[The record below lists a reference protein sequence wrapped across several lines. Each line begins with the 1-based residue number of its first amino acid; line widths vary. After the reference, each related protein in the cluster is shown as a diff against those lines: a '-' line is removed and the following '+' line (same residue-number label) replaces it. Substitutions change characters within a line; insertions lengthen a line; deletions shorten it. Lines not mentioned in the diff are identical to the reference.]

1 MCFYNVGVSNY
12 KRKEDFKF
20 MKKVMSIVL
29 KQVGNLADKTL
40 SLSANTT
47 STWIAHQPKVPKELK
62 NLKKYK

>member
-1 MCFYNVGVSNY
+1 
-12 KRKEDFKF
+12 

-29 KQVGNLADKTL
+29 KQVGNVADKTL

-47 STWIAHQPKVPKELK
+47 STWIAHQAKVPESLK